1 MENQTIQNNDSEEID
16 LRQMVEVL
24 LKRKKIIILFT
35 VIAALAALLVS
46 LVMPKVY
53 KTSLALEIGTISKDG
68 SSFQLIEE
76 TKQVVGK
83 INNDVYGS
91 AIRQKLGISQNDYP
105 KITAIDA
112 TDTNIITL
120 FAESSNPDIAKKVLD
135 EINDQIIS
143 SQQPAFDAAKKN
155 LEDNITIENNNIN
168 RLSKEIELLNVE
180 ISAYQKQINF
190 FENSGSSDIGSQFMV
205 LNLNNALQQDRQEIE
220 NLNLAINDS
229 SRRISSLQSS
239 LAMIKPTTVIK
250 PSIVSEKPVSPKI
263 MLNVIIGAILGL
275 FVGIFAAFA
284 ADWWKQGK

>member
-24 LKRKKIIILFT
+24 LKRKKIVILFT

-112 TDTNIITL
+112 ANTNIITL
-120 FAESSNPDIAKKVLD
+120 FAESSNPDMAKKVLD
-135 EINDQIIS
+135 EISVQIIS

-155 LEDNITIENNNIN
+155 LEDNITIE
-168 RLSKEIELLNVE
+168 
-180 ISAYQKQINF
+180 
-190 FENSGSSDIGSQFMV
+190 
-205 LNLNNALQQDRQEIE
+205 
-220 NLNLAINDS
+220 
-229 SRRISSLQSS
+229 
-239 LAMIKPTTVIK
+239 
-250 PSIVSEKPVSPKI
+250 
-263 MLNVIIGAILGL
+263 III
-275 FVGIFAAFA
+275 
-284 ADWWKQGK
+284 